1 MGTIAFLISTGLL
14 AVGAIMGYGTAR
26 RFVRDRLRYVESAHK
41 PSVPVIV
48 GIVAFLLA
56 VPIVNV
62 ISILPLVHL
71 GGVAAIALGA
81 SVGLGVRAGTKDI
94 REGRYQLHG

>member
-14 AVGAIMGYGTAR
+14 AIGAIMGYGTAR
-26 RFVRDRLRYVESAHK
+26 RFVRDRLRYVDGAHK
-41 PSVPVIV
+41 PAIPLAV
-48 GIVAFLLA
+48 GAVAFLIAL
-56 VPIVNV
+56 PIVNV

-71 GGVAAIALGA
+71 GGGAAIALGA
-81 SVGLGVRAGTKDI
+81 SVGLGVRAGSKDI